1 MLGQEISADQIS
13 KTNCMS
19 HDLAYVEQYSPDFI
33 KQQKSQIYFYFNN
46 YFTCVYTKI
55 LYKTFNKTNNHLV
68 LKE

>member
-33 KQQKSQIYFYFNN
+33 KQEKSQKYLFFSRI
-46 YFTCVYTKI
+46 
-55 LYKTFNKTNNHLV
+55 
-68 LKE
+68 